1 MTSRYWR
8 EWKRSKR
15 ETGAI
20 SSISDSPRAPIVI
33 CNDSG
38 YVVLCFDA
46 SLHPRTDLLRP
57 PQFDVGYELK
67 QVLRRAIDRE
77 VQAQRLDDDDH
88 VLFTMQ
94 HPAFLHAFQPFHVPV
109 QEWCEQSQRVTLLLQ
124 KMAEKLNSNEQ
135 FHLDDRLRVQI
146 TTVRDPGQGSGRCKE
161 VTPGKV
167 PLMKFLEKKTWVI
180 PI

>member
-94 HPAFLHAFQPFHVPV
+94 HPAFLHAFNRFTCPCRNGANRVSGSRCSCKDGG
-109 QEWCEQSQRVTLLLQ
+109 EIKLQRT
-124 KMAEKLNSNEQ
+124 
-135 FHLDDRLRVQI
+135 I
-146 TTVRDPGQGSGRCKE
+146 
-161 VTPGKV
+161 
-167 PLMKFLEKKTWVI
+167 PLGTIV
-180 PI
+180 